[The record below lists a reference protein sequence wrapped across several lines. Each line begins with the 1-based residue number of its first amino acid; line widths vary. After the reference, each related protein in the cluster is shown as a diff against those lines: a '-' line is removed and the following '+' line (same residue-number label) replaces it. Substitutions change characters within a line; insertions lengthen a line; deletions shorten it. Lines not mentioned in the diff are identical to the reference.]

1 MQPKTVPDAPVI
13 CFAHSA
19 YGLQEAWDALPAGG
33 RPTGASAFQVA
44 TKDALAAKIGEIDVL
59 VLSGFWD
66 NALLPKAKRLTLVQ
80 SVSAGVNQYD
90 QAAFRE
96 HGVRLASAQG
106 ANEQAVSEHAIALI
120 LAMARRIPEARDN
133 QAKTF
138 WRPMQGD
145 HATREDVIGGK
156 TLLIVGLG
164 RIGGRL
170 AKLAHAFGMQ
180 VIGVRR
186 DPAAGANG
194 ADEVVATTDLLAN
207 LPRADYVALTCP
219 LTDETRDIIDAK
231 ALAAMK
237 PGATLV
243 NAARGACVVE
253 ADLVAAL
260 SSGHLAGAALDVTV
274 EEPLPASSPLWAM
287 PNVLITPH
295 SAGETRA
302 YEASVIKLLV
312 ENLARLRR
320 GETLVNQ
327 IV

>member
-1 MQPKTVPDAPVI
+1 MPTSQFPDKPVI

-19 YGLQEAWDALPAGG
+19 YRLQEAYDRLSPEQRPAG
-33 RPTGASAFQVA
+33 ASSFQVT
-44 TKDALAAKIGEIDVL
+44 TKDELAGRIGEIDVL

-66 NALLPKAKRLTLVQ
+66 NAFLPGASRLALVQ

-90 QAAFRE
+90 AAAFGG

-106 ANEQAVSEHAIALI
+106 VNEQAVSEHAIALM
-120 LAMARRIPEARDN
+120 LALARRIPEARDN
-133 QAKTF
+133 QAKRF

-156 TLLIVGLG
+156 TLVIVGLG

-170 AKLAHAFGMQ
+170 ARLAKAFGMH

-186 DPAAGANG
+186 DPAAGSNG
-194 ADEVVATTDLLAN
+194 ADEVVATKDLLSC

-219 LTDETRDIIDAK
+219 LTPETQGLMNARAF
-231 ALAAMK
+231 AAMK
-237 PGATLV
+237 PGSSFV
-243 NAARGACVVE
+243 NAARGGCAVE
-253 ADLVAAL
+253 ADLIAAL
-260 SSGHLAGAALDVTV
+260 ASGHLAAAALDVTA
-274 EEPLPASSPLWAM
+274 EEPLPASSPLWAL

-302 YEASVIKLLV
+302 YEDSVVALLV
-312 ENLARLRR
+312 ENVARLRR
-320 GETLVNQ
+320 GEALVNQ

>member
-1 MQPKTVPDAPVI
+1 
-13 CFAHSA
+13 
-19 YGLQEAWDALPAGG
+19 
-33 RPTGASAFQVA
+33 
-44 TKDALAAKIGEIDVL
+44 
-59 VLSGFWD
+59 
-66 NALLPKAKRLTLVQ
+66 
-80 SVSAGVNQYD
+80 
-90 QAAFRE
+90 
-96 HGVRLASAQG
+96 
-106 ANEQAVSEHAIALI
+106 
-120 LAMARRIPEARDN
+120 
-133 QAKTF
+133 
-138 WRPMQGD
+138 
-145 HATREDVIGGK
+145 
-156 TLLIVGLG
+156 
-164 RIGGRL
+164 
-170 AKLAHAFGMQ
+170 
-180 VIGVRR
+180 
-186 DPAAGANG
+186 
-194 ADEVVATTDLLAN
+194 
-207 LPRADYVALTCP
+207 
-219 LTDETRDIIDAK
+219 
-231 ALAAMK
+231 MK

>member
-1 MQPKTVPDAPVI
+1 MQFKGPPERPVV
-13 CFAHSA
+13 CFAHPA
-19 YGLQEAWDALPAGG
+19 YGLQDAYDLVPEAERPAGV
-33 RPTGASAFQVA
+33 TTYQV
-44 TKDALAAKIGEIDVL
+44 TTRDELAARIGEIDVL

-66 NALLPKAKRLTLVQ
+66 NALLPRAKRLALVQ

-133 QAKTF
+133 QAKAF
-138 WRPMQGD
+138 WRPMQGN

-156 TLLIVGLG
+156 TLLIIGLG

-170 AKLAHAFGMQ
+170 AHLAKAFGMQ

-186 DPAAGANG
+186 DPSAGANG
-194 ADEVVATTDLLAN
+194 ADEVVAHRDLLAT

-219 LTDETRDIIDAK
+219 LTDETRDIVDAR

-243 NAARGACVVE
+243 NAARGGCVVE
-253 ADLVAAL
+253 ADLIAAL
-260 SSGHLAGAALDVTV
+260 SSGHLAGAALDVTAK
-274 EEPLPASSPLWAM
+274 EPLPASSPLWAM

-302 YEASVIKLLV
+302 YEASVIELLV

-320 GETLVNQ
+320 GEPLVNQ

>member
-1 MQPKTVPDAPVI
+1 MQPKTVPENPVI

-19 YGLQEAWDALPAGG
+19 YRLQEAWDALPADG
-33 RPTGASAFQVA
+33 RPAGAKAFQV
-44 TKDALAAKIGEIDVL
+44 TIKDELAAKIGEIDIL

-66 NALLPKAKRLTLVQ
+66 NSFLPKADRLAFVQ

-90 QAAFRE
+90 QAAFRQ

-120 LAMARRIPEARDN
+120 LAMARRLPEARDN
-133 QAKTF
+133 QAKKF
-138 WRPMQGD
+138 WRPMQGN

-156 TLLIVGLG
+156 TLLIIGLG
-164 RIGGRL
+164 RIGGLLARL
-170 AKLAHAFGMQ
+170 ARAFGMK

-186 DPAAGANG
+186 DPTAGANG
-194 ADEVVATTDLLAN
+194 ADEVVATTELLAN

-219 LTDETRDIIDAK
+219 LTDETRDIINAE

-243 NAARGACVVE
+243 NAARGGCVVE

-260 SSGHLAGAALDVTV
+260 ASGHLAGAALDVTV
-274 EEPLPASSPLWAM
+274 EEPLPASSPLWDI

-302 YEASVIKLLV
+302 YEASVIELLV

-320 GETLVNQ
+320 GEPLVNQ